1 MKRVGKIHQL
11 WRYPVKGMAG
21 EDLTSCTVGEQGIEG
36 DRVWAIWDTGRQEVQ
51 SCKYRPQLLLCSARL
66 RGSLTG
72 DAGAKTAHQL
82 KADPSGSL
90 TAGRQVDITFP
101 DGSLMGSDHPSVHDK
116 LSTLVGHPSRLEDLR
131 SRNQAGFFKRYKAS
145 GHDWRAEL
153 ANTFT
158 REPGEPL
165 PDLEN
170 LPTRAVEFVT
180 IPGTFFLVAP
190 LHIVTT
196 ATIKHFAALRPEAD
210 WDIRRFRPNIVI
222 EPLAGESGLV
232 EQAWVGRTLVI
243 GDARFPCTETAPRC
257 GAVTRPLE
265 ELPKDT
271 SMLRTIVKHGDQ
283 NLGVYATAGDSGS
296 LHVGAA
302 VYVV

>member
-1 MKRVGKIHQL
+1 MKPVGKVVQL

-21 EDLTSCTVGEQGIEG
+21 EGLPTCTVGAQGIEG
-36 DRVWAIWDTGRQEVQ
+36 DRIWAVWDTARQEVQ

-66 RGSLTG
+66 RQGPAVDFETTPLRGPDANGS
-72 DAGAKTAHQL
+72 TA
-82 KADPSGSL
+82 AP
-90 TAGRQVDITFP
+90 ADITFP
-101 DGSLMGSDHPSVHDK
+101 DGTSMGSDHPSVHDK
-116 LSTLVGHPSRLEDLR
+116 VSALVGHASRVEALR
-131 SRNQAGFFKRYKAS
+131 APQQEGFFKRYKAK

-153 ANTFT
+153 AETFT

-165 PDLEN
+165 PDLDN
-170 LPTRAVEFVT
+170 LPARAVQFVT

-196 ATIKHFAALRPEAD
+196 TTMEHFAALRPKAD

-222 EPLAGESGLV
+222 QPLDGETGLV
-232 EQAWVGRTLVI
+232 EQAWIGRTLVI
-243 GDARFPCTETAPRC
+243 GEAHFQCTETAPRC

-265 ELPKDT
+265 ELPKDA

-283 NLGVYATAGDSGS
+283 NLGIYATTGDTHA
-296 LHVGAA
+296 LHVGAP
-302 VYVV
+302 VYVA